1 MGQSHEMRIM
11 LADNQAGTT
20 NAISIAGKSCDL
32 IGDQEFGRD
41 DGKRGTRE
49 RYACGDRVLR
59 EVVGGGFEFN
69 PTAAELDWFLKRCMG
84 DNIAGFPGSAAV
96 PGETLPTIYAWVDK
110 GPVNYRYDLCVIG
123 RFALTLREGDY
134 VVARVDL
141 VGSREYSEVT
151 WPVGAPAIACAPE
164 YVASD
169 VAFTL
174 DAIAYPFKSLDITI
188 DNVIAGNQHENSL
201 YRTIFESEDL
211 IVSLQGT
218 FGFRTDTKALY
229 RRAVAGDAG
238 SVVMNN
244 GTNTYTFTFP
254 NLKIPGR
261 GPTVPN
267 QGEITM
273 VPAMEARRTT
283 LARCI
288 SVAKS

>member
-1 MGQSHEMRIM
+1 MGQSHEMRIL

-20 NAISIAGKSCDL
+20 NAISFAGKSCDL
-32 IGDQEFGRD
+32 LGDQEFGRD
-41 DGKRGTRE
+41 DGKRGTRQ

-59 EVVGGGFEFN
+59 EVVAGGFEFN
-69 PTAAELDWFLKRCMG
+69 PTAAELDWVLKRCMG

-96 PGETLPTIYAWVDK
+96 PGETLPQFYAFVDK
-110 GPVNYRYDLCVIG
+110 GPENFRYDICVFG
-123 RFALTLREGDY
+123 RVTLSVREGDY
-134 VVARVDL
+134 LTIRCDL
-141 VGSREYSEVT
+141 VGSRENQGVT

-164 YVASD
+164 FVCAD
-169 VAFTL
+169 VAFNL
-174 DAIAYPFKSLDITI
+174 DAVAYPFKSMDLTL
-188 DNVIAGNQHENSL
+188 DNVIAPNQHENAL
-201 YRTIFESEDL
+201 YRTIFDSEDF

-218 FGFRTDTKALY
+218 FGYRADTKALY

-238 SVVMNN
+238 SLVLAN

-273 VPAMEARRTT
+273 VPAMEARRTA
-283 LARCI
+283 LANCI
-288 SVAKS
+288 SVAKA